1 MKAEQ
6 FTEVDFMKR
15 AIFPLPIFL
24 LPEGYTRLRIFEPR
38 YLNMV
43 KNALHN
49 SEGFVLCTFEHDT
62 PFNISAQGCLVD
74 IIDFDQDPS
83 NTLLIDVYAQKSVQ
97 IDDVYQDKS
106 QLRHGLVRECNTPY
120 WYSDEHSE
128 ISAED
133 QRLSDSLQDIFSNNK
148 ELSILYKQTKFD
160 NLAWVAARWLELLPI
175 SIDKKQQLAF
185 ESNFANL
192 LKFLH
197 TVLNNEF
204 A

>member
-1 MKAEQ
+1 
-6 FTEVDFMKR
+6 MKR
-15 AIFPLPIFL
+15 AIFPLPIFV

-43 KNALHN
+43 KTALQN
-49 SEGFVLCTFEHDT
+49 NQGFVLCTYQHDT

-74 IIDFDQDPS
+74 IIDFDQDTS
-83 NTLLIDVYAQKSVQ
+83 NMLLIDVYACKSVQ
-97 IDDVYQDKS
+97 INDVYQDEDS
-106 QLRHGLVRECNTPY
+106 LRHGLLSECNTPY
-120 WYSDEHSE
+120 WYNDSNAD
-128 ISAED
+128 ISPD
-133 QRLSDSLQDIFSNNK
+133 NQRLADSLHNVFINNE
-148 ELSILYKQTKFD
+148 ELLTLYTQTKFD

-192 LKFLH
+192 LNFLH
-197 TVLNNEF
+197 TVINNEF

>member
-1 MKAEQ
+1 
-6 FTEVDFMKR
+6 MKR
-15 AIFPLPIFL
+15 AIFPLPIFV

-43 KNALHN
+43 KTALQN
-49 SEGFVLCTFEHDT
+49 NVGFVLCTYQHDT

-83 NTLLIDVYAQKSVQ
+83 NMLLIDVYAAKSVQ
-97 IDDVYQDKS
+97 INDVYQDES
-106 QLRHGLVRECNTPY
+106 QLRHGLLSDCNTPY
-120 WYSDEHSE
+120 WYNDSHSE
-128 ISAED
+128 ISAD
-133 QRLSDSLQDIFSNNK
+133 NQRLSDSLQDIFLNNK
-148 ELSILYKQTKFD
+148 ELSTLYRQTKFD
-160 NLAWVAARWLELLPI
+160 NLAWVVARWLELLPI

-192 LKFLH
+192 LNFLH
-197 TVLNNEF
+197 TVINNEF

>member
-1 MKAEQ
+1 
-6 FTEVDFMKR
+6 MKR
-15 AIFPLPIFL
+15 AIFPLPIFV

-43 KNALHN
+43 KAALQN
-49 SEGFVLCTFEHDT
+49 NVGFVLCTYQHDT

-83 NTLLIDVYAQKSVQ
+83 NMLLIDVYAAKSVQ
-97 IDDVYQDKS
+97 INDVYQDES
-106 QLRHGLVRECNTPY
+106 ELRHGLLSDCNTPY
-120 WYSDEHSE
+120 WYNDSHSE
-128 ISAED
+128 ISANN
-133 QRLSDSLQDIFSNNK
+133 QRLSDSLQDIFLNNK
-148 ELSILYKQTKFD
+148 ELSSLYRQTKFD

-192 LKFLH
+192 LNFLH
-197 TVLNNEF
+197 TVINNEF

>member
-1 MKAEQ
+1 
-6 FTEVDFMKR
+6 MKR
-15 AIFPLPIFL
+15 AIFPLPIFV

-43 KNALHN
+43 KTALQN
-49 SEGFVLCTFEHDT
+49 NVGFVLCTYQHDT

-83 NTLLIDVYAQKSVQ
+83 NMLLIDVYAAKSVQ
-97 IDDVYQDKS
+97 INDVYQDES
-106 QLRHGLVRECNTPY
+106 ELRHGLLSDCNTPY
-120 WYSDEHSE
+120 WYNDSHSE
-128 ISAED
+128 ISAD
-133 QRLSDSLQDIFSNNK
+133 NQRLSDSLQDIFLNNK
-148 ELSILYKQTKFD
+148 ELSSLYRQTKGD

-192 LKFLH
+192 LNFLH
-197 TVLNNEF
+197 TVINNEF

>member
-1 MKAEQ
+1 
-6 FTEVDFMKR
+6 MKR
-15 AIFPLPIFL
+15 AIFPLPIFV
-24 LPEGYTRLRIFEPR
+24 LPEGYSRLRIFEPR

-43 KNALHN
+43 KTALQN
-49 SEGFVLCTFEHDT
+49 NVGFVLCTYQHDT

-83 NTLLIDVYAQKSVQ
+83 NMLLIDVYAAKSVQ
-97 IDDVYQDKS
+97 INDVYQDECE
-106 QLRHGLVRECNTPY
+106 LRHGLLSDCNTPY
-120 WYSDEHSE
+120 WYNDSHSE
-128 ISAED
+128 ISAD
-133 QRLSDSLQDIFSNNK
+133 NQRLSDSLQDIFLNNK
-148 ELSILYKQTKFD
+148 ELSNLYRQTKFD

-192 LKFLH
+192 LNFLH
-197 TVLNNEF
+197 TVINNEF

>member
-1 MKAEQ
+1 
-6 FTEVDFMKR
+6 MKR
-15 AIFPLPIFL
+15 AIFPLPIFV

-43 KNALHN
+43 KTALQN
-49 SEGFVLCTFEHDT
+49 NVGFVLCTYQHDT

-83 NTLLIDVYAQKSVQ
+83 NMLLIDVYAAKSVQ
-97 IDDVYQDKS
+97 INDVYQDES
-106 QLRHGLVRECNTPY
+106 QLRHGLLSDCNTPY
-120 WYSDEHSE
+120 WYNDSHSE
-128 ISAED
+128 ISAD
-133 QRLSDSLQDIFSNNK
+133 NQRLSDSLQDIFLNNK
-148 ELSILYKQTKFD
+148 ELSSLYRQTKFD
-160 NLAWVAARWLELLPI
+160 NLAWVVARWLELLPI

-192 LKFLH
+192 LNFLH
-197 TVLNNEF
+197 TVINNEF